1 MIKLKRGLDVPISG
15 EPEQRIETANT
26 CRSVAILGDD
36 YFGMK
41 PTMVVSQ
48 GDKVKLGQCL
58 FTDKKNPE
66 VKYTAPAAGIV
77 TEINR
82 GHKRV
87 FQSIVIEVEE
97 GEEITFNAYPRD
109 KLANLE
115 LDEIK
120 ENLINSGLWTSLRT
134 RPFSKVPDP
143 STKPSAVFITAM
155 DTNPLAA
162 DAGLIISQQLEAFQ
176 DGVQVLSALS
186 AGETYVCKS
195 PEANIAVP
203 RGNNIQVEDFS
214 GPHPAGLPGT
224 HIHFLDPVSDS
235 KTAWFVNYQDVIAI
249 GELFATGKLFVERII
264 SLAGP
269 QVEQPR
275 LLRTR
280 LGACVNELVAGQLKS
295 GENRVI
301 AGSVLSGRKSDG
313 TVSYLGRYHSQ
324 VSVILEGRER
334 QLIGYLMPGANK
346 HSVMSVFL
354 SKFLGSKKFP
364 FTSTTNGSERAMVP
378 VGAYEAVMPLDIL
391 PTQLLRALL
400 VKDTETAQLLGC
412 LELEEEDLA
421 LCTYACPGKYEYGP
435 VLRDN
440 LTQIEKE
447 G

>member
-176 DGVQVLSALS
+176 DGVQVLSTLS
-186 AGETYVCKS
+186 AGKTYVCKS
-195 PEANIAVP
+195 PEVNITVP

-235 KTAWFVNYQDVIAI
+235 KTVWFVNYQDVIAI
-249 GELFATGKLFVERII
+249 GELFATGKLSVERII

-275 LLRTR
+275 LLKTR

>member
-15 EPEQRIETANT
+15 EPEQRIESANT

-41 PTMVVSQ
+41 PTMAVAQ

-58 FTDKKNPE
+58 FTDKKNPN
-66 VKYTAPAAGIV
+66 VKYTAPAAGTV

-82 GHKRV
+82 GHKRI
-87 FQSIVIEVEE
+87 FQSLVIEVEE
-97 GEEITFNAYPRD
+97 GEEVTFNAYPRD
-109 KLANLE
+109 KLTGLTAE
-115 LDEIK
+115 EVRS
-120 ENLINSGLWTSLRT
+120 NLIDSGLWTSLRT

-143 STKPSAVFITAM
+143 ETTPCALFITAM

-162 DAGLIISQQLEAFQ
+162 DAGLIISEHLEAFN
-176 DGVQVLSALS
+176 DGIQVLSTLS
-186 AGETYVCKS
+186 GGKTYVCKAPQTELAITS
-195 PEANIAVP
+195 GAEV
-203 RGNNIQVEDFS
+203 QVENFS

-224 HIHFLDPVSDS
+224 HIHFLNPVSES
-235 KTAWFVNYQDVIAI
+235 KTVWFINYQDVIAI
-249 GELFATGKLFVERII
+249 GELFVSGKLFVDRIV

-269 QVEQPR
+269 QVERPR

-280 LGACVNELVAGQLKS
+280 LGASLKELAAGQLKT

-301 AGSVLSGRKSDG
+301 SGSVLSGRKSEG
-313 TVSYLGRYHSQ
+313 VVSYLGRYHSQ
-324 VSVILEGRER
+324 VSVIVEGRDR
-334 QLIGYLMPGANK
+334 QLIGYLRPGADK

-354 SKFLGSKKFP
+354 SKFLSNKKFP

-400 VKDTETAQLLGC
+400 VNDTENAQLLGC

-440 LTQIEKE
+440 LTRIEKE

>member
-41 PTMVVSQ
+41 PTMAVSQ

-58 FTDKKNPE
+58 FTDKKNPD

-87 FQSIVIEVEE
+87 FQSVVIEVEN

-109 KLANLE
+109 KLANLDFE
-115 LDEIK
+115 EIK

-176 DGVQVLSALS
+176 DGVQVLSTLS
-186 AGETYVCKS
+186 AGKTYVCKS
-195 PEANIAVP
+195 PLVNIEIP
-203 RGNNIQVEDFS
+203 RGNNIQVEDFA

-224 HIHFLDPVSDS
+224 HIHFLDPVSES

-249 GELFATGKLFVERII
+249 GELFATGKLFVERIV

-275 LLRTR
+275 LLKTR
-280 LGACVNELVAGQLKS
+280 LGACINELVAGQLKT

-301 AGSVLSGRKSDG
+301 SGSVLSGRKSEG

-334 QLIGYLMPGANK
+334 QLIGYLRPGSDK

-354 SKFLGSKKFP
+354 SKFLGSRKFP

-391 PTQLLRALL
+391 PTQRLRALL
-400 VKDTETAQLLGC
+400 VKDTETAQMLGC

-435 VLRDN
+435 ILRDN

>member
-186 AGETYVCKS
+186 AGKTYVCKS